1 MKRQYTLDIAGEEL
15 KLRSD
20 DEPKYVQ
27 HLAHELTKKINYYA
41 LSGAGVSKLQAA
53 IVCALDLLDEN
64 YRLKSLMEGT
74 SEKDGKK
81 SKAENGKNK

>member
-74 SEKDGKK
+74 SEKDEKK

>member
-53 IVCALDLLDEN
+53 IVYALDLLDEN

>member
-1 MKRQYTLDIAGEEL
+1 MKRLYTLDIAGEEL

>member
-27 HLAHELTKKINYYA
+27 HLAHELTKKIYYYA

>member
-1 MKRQYTLDIAGEEL
+1 MKRLYTLDIAGEEL

-53 IVCALDLLDEN
+53 IVCALELLDEN

>member
-41 LSGAGVSKLQAA
+41 LSGAGASKLQAA

>member
-1 MKRQYTLDIAGEEL
+1 MKRQYTLDTAGEEL